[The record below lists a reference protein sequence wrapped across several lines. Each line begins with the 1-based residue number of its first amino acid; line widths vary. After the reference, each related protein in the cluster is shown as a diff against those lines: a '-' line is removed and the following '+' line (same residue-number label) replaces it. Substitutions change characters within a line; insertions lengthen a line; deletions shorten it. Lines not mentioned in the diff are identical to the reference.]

1 MTSISLEDRYKY
13 DLKFHLKYPYNFI
26 KYNTKLNPDSVK
38 NLVEKITIWY
48 ELRYPDY
55 VLEDML
61 NGEYRKA
68 KDYINLDDVMF
79 TSNPIAKDL
88 KEFFRDFFHLPYN
101 NFIIDVDNILG
112 YLNWQEFYNT
122 KSFINSLPLKEKVLL
137 NKAKYPSQ
145 ISFSINDEKKIFR
158 LTSKGRVRTLNNSSK
173 FSLIN
178 KNGNRVKFNDV
189 NINDLLTT
197 LESNDFNISKED
209 IDSLQSIIAKYR
221 KKWYSKYLLLELV
234 MYKII
239 DRDGQG
245 YGPYR
250 AFLFAK
256 EFNKNIDIP
265 MQYGINTNFPYTRE
279 FINEYLKSGGSKD
292 LMCCIDYFSTPSNQL
307 KEATIEDIL
316 INIIKNYTLEET
328 KLHQR
333 FVNAL
338 SQQITNFD
346 SKVDVESKRVER
358 KLRRVRK

>member
-13 DLKFHLKYPYNFI
+13 DLKFNLEYPYNFI
-26 KYNTKLNPDSVK
+26 KYNTKLNPNSVK

-68 KDYINLDDVMF
+68 KDYIDLDDVMF
-79 TSNPIAKDL
+79 TSNPVAKDL
-88 KEFFRDFFHLPYN
+88 KEFFHDFSHLPYN

-189 NINDLLTT
+189 NINDLLQ
-197 LESNDFNISKED
+197 F
-209 IDSLQSIIAKYR
+209 R
-221 KKWYSKYLLLELV
+221 
-234 MYKII
+234 
-239 DRDGQG
+239 
-245 YGPYR
+245 
-250 AFLFAK
+250 
-256 EFNKNIDIP
+256 
-265 MQYGINTNFPYTRE
+265 
-279 FINEYLKSGGSKD
+279 
-292 LMCCIDYFSTPSNQL
+292 
-307 KEATIEDIL
+307 
-316 INIIKNYTLEET
+316 
-328 KLHQR
+328 
-333 FVNAL
+333 
-338 SQQITNFD
+338 
-346 SKVDVESKRVER
+346 
-358 KLRRVRK
+358 